1 MAARTPAV
9 LIGTSPNFTGIGEL
23 QTADTLSGVFNHADI
38 TSNSLAARVG
48 TGIASLSVADNTLV
62 GRVGG
67 STLGSMN
74 AGQLSVLMETVMD
87 RAGAGFSNTGQFIA
101 YQSGT
106 GFVAVTPGADGE
118 ALVFN
123 SGSIGGI
130 AAAPVASALTGL
142 SDVTITSPAIK
153 QTLRYDGAGF
163 VNAELSSDDISD
175 IDTTTSAPSTNDVL
189 TWDGTN
195 FVPQAPATSPFVPG
209 DDFGGADVPNTGNIT
224 LVGSATLA
232 LSGGGTLSEVG
243 GDLTLTTGG
252 TNVAVASPLS
262 LASVASQATPTNVL
276 TSNSGVVN
284 TSTVAQL
291 AAQIDFED
299 LSDTP
304 SLGSSGQVLRV
315 AVGGGALE
323 FATVTLATN
332 LSGAA
337 YQAGRMLQSN
347 GTAYADV
354 AALLIAE
361 PTVNGTG
368 TLWAYDDVAG
378 EAAEIAPGTTGQYLT
393 ANTGAQPSWTSITL
407 TALSDVTVTS
417 AAEGDF
423 LLRDAT
429 DFKNVPFVDEVDKYT
444 YANAD
449 ALRRLTT
456 LGTLGADSVNFDYKA
471 YVSGGGASGDF
482 YAVTVNEGNPG
493 YTLGSLTGASQ
504 EYPEPGFNSW
514 AMEIRVNASATA
526 GGIPI
531 AAGNYWVRVT
541 KQTRAAGTGAAASG
555 IETVPSS
562 YVRFY
567 RQSDSSWSNWHP
579 VGSRQPWYVEGEH
592 PRDITLS
599 GLAHSHDGT
608 YEMVLDRGYLGHSR
622 LYVAASKYPIYYDSA
637 NAHCVMWDEI
647 GSEWTAFDTTSG
659 HPSTWIPGQLIDYG
673 THSVVTVNSEN
684 WGQISGQEMLR
695 PASSDPNV
703 TY

>member
-1 MAARTPAV
+1 MAAQTPAV
-9 LIGTSPNFTGIGEL
+9 LTGISPNFTGIGEL
-23 QTADTLSGVFNHADI
+23 QTADTLLGVFNHADI

-48 TGIASLSVADNTLV
+48 TSIASLSVADNTLV

-67 STLGSMN
+67 STVGSMN
-74 AGQLSVLMETVMD
+74 AGQLAVLMETVMD
-87 RAGAGFSNTGQFIA
+87 RVGAGFSSTGQFIA
-101 YQSGT
+101 YQAGT

-130 AAAPVASALTGL
+130 SAAAVASALTGL
-142 SDVTITSPAIK
+142 SDVTITTPTTK

-163 VNAELSSDDISD
+163 VNATLSSDDISD

-195 FVPQAPATSPFVPG
+195 FVPQAPTASTFVPG

-224 LVGSATLA
+224 LTGSATLA

-243 GDLTLTTGG
+243 GDLTLATGG
-252 TNVAVASPLS
+252 TNITVLSPLS
-262 LASVASQATPTNVL
+262 LSSVAAQTTPTNVL

-284 TSTVAQL
+284 TSTVTQL

-304 SLGSSGQVLRV
+304 PLGSGGQVLRV

-323 FATVTLATN
+323 FAAASIATN

-337 YQAGRMLQSN
+337 YQAGRMLRSN

-354 AALLIAE
+354 AALLLAE

-368 TLWAYDDVAG
+368 TLWAYDDVTG

-393 ANTGAQPSWTSITL
+393 ATTGSQPSWTSLTL
-407 TALSDVTVTS
+407 TALSDVTIST

-429 DFKNVPFVDEVDKYT
+429 DFKNTSFIEEVDKYT

-449 ALRRLTT
+449 ALRRTT
-456 LGTLGADSVNFDYKA
+456 VFGASGVDSVDFDYKS
-471 YVSGGGASGDF
+471 YVAGGGASGDF
-482 YAVTVNEGNPG
+482 YVGTANEGVTT
-493 YTLGSLTGASQ
+493 TL
-504 EYPEPGFNSW
+504 EYPEPGFCLW
-514 AMEIRVNASATA
+514 TMEIRVNDVIAAA
-526 GGIPI
+526 GGGTHCIVKVTRQTSGTGKGHT
-531 AAGNYWVRVT
+531 AAGVS
-541 KQTRAAGTGAAASG
+541 AP
-555 IETVPSS
+555 PSV
-562 YVRFY
+562 YVRSY
-567 RQSDSSWSNWHP
+567 LSSGTWSDWYP
-579 VGSRQPWYVEGEH
+579 EGSRQPWYVEGAGT
-592 PRDITLS
+592 RDITLS
-599 GLAHSHDGT
+599 GLSHGHDGV
-608 YEMVLDRGYLGHSR
+608 YEMVLDRGYLGNAYT
-622 LYVAASKYPIYYDSA
+622 YVADAKYSVYYDEA
-637 NAHCVMWDEI
+637 NSHCVMWN
-647 GSEWTAFDTTSG
+647 SLSSNWVSFDTAAG
-659 HPSTWIPGQLIDYG
+659 HPATWTPGQVVDYG
-673 THSVVTVNSEN
+673 QHSNITVNSEN
-684 WGQISGQEMLR
+684 WGQISGSEMLR

>member
-9 LIGTSPNFTGIGEL
+9 LIGTPPNFTGIGEL

-48 TGIASLSVADNTLV
+48 TGIASLSVADNALV
-62 GRVGG
+62 GRVAG

-87 RAGAGFSNTGQFIA
+87 RAGAGFSSTGQFIA
-101 YQSGT
+101 YQAGT

-130 AAAPVASALTGL
+130 SAAAVASALTGL
-142 SDVTITSPAIK
+142 SDVTITAPATK

-163 VNAELSSDDISD
+163 VNAALSSDDISD

-224 LVGSATLA
+224 LAGSATLG

-262 LASVASQATPTNVL
+262 LSSVAPQTTPTNVL

-284 TSTVAQL
+284 TSTIAQL
-291 AAQIDFED
+291 AGQIDFED

-304 SLGSSGQVLRV
+304 PLGSGGQVLRV

-323 FATVTLATN
+323 FATAAIATN

-354 AALLIAE
+354 EALLIAE

-368 TLWAYDDVAG
+368 TLWAYDDVTG
-378 EAAEIAPGTTGQYLT
+378 EAAEIAPGSTGQYFT
-393 ANTGAQPSWTSITL
+393 ANTGAQPSWTSLTL
-407 TALSDVTVTS
+407 TALSDVTVS
-417 AAEGDF
+417 AAAEGDF

-429 DFKNVPFVDEVDKYT
+429 DFKNTSFTEEVDKYT

-449 ALRRLTT
+449 ALRRTT
-456 LGTLGADSVNFDYKA
+456 VFGVNGADSVDFDYKS
-471 YVSGGGASGDF
+471 YVVGGGASGDF
-482 YAVTVNEGNPG
+482 YVGTANEGVTT
-493 YTLGSLTGASQ
+493 TL
-504 EYPEPGFNSW
+504 EYPEPGFCLW
-514 AMEIRVNASATA
+514 TMEIRTNDVIAAA
-526 GGIPI
+526 GGGAHYI
-531 AAGNYWVRVT
+531 VKVT
-541 KQTRAAGTGAAASG
+541 RQTSGTGKGHTATGVFAP
-555 IETVPSS
+555 PSV
-562 YVRFY
+562 YVRSY
-567 RQSDSSWSNWHP
+567 LSSGTWSEWYP
-579 VGSRQPWYVEGEH
+579 EGSRRPWYVEGTGT
-592 PRDITLS
+592 RDITLS

-608 YEMVLDRGYLGHSR
+608 YEMVLDRGYLGHAET
-622 LYVAASKYPIYYDSA
+622 YVEDSKYAIYYDESTT
-637 NAHCVMWDEI
+637 HCVMWNSI
-647 GSEWTAFDTTSG
+647 TSNWVAFDTTSG
-659 HPSTWIPGQLIDYG
+659 HPSTWTAAQVIDYG
-673 THSVVTVNSEN
+673 QHSNITVNSEN
-684 WGQISGQEMLR
+684 WGQIVGSEMLR